1 MDVDLHCHSNM
12 SDGAMRPG
20 DVVRRA
26 AERGVNVLALTD
38 HDELG
43 GLEEARRVAKEVGI
57 RFIDGVE
64 ISVTWR
70 GKTIH
75 IVGLNIG
82 AGLEELARELEQVR
96 SGRLSR
102 AKRMAADFDVAGI
115 PGTLEGALRYA
126 ENPAMVGRTH
136 FARYLAEIGVVQDT
150 KAAFQRFLVPGKP
163 GYVPIEWATLPDAVS
178 WIRRAGGQAVLAHPG
193 RYGLSSGALK
203 DLVSEFKE
211 AGGEG
216 IEVVTGSHQPDQYL
230 LFGAIART
238 YDLAASRGSD
248 FHGPGEGAEF
258 GSLPALDPRLVP
270 IWRDWNLQS

>member
-1 MDVDLHCHSNM
+1 VDIDLHCHSNV
-12 SDGAMRPG
+12 SDGALPPG

-38 HDELG
+38 HDEIA
-43 GLEEARRVAKEVGI
+43 GLDEAREAARAAGI

-75 IVGLNIG
+75 IVGLGVG
-82 AGLEELARELEQVR
+82 AGLGDLALALAQVR
-96 SGRLSR
+96 AGRLGR
-102 AKRMAADFDVAGI
+102 ARRMAADFDAAGI
-115 PGTLEGALRYA
+115 PGTLAGALRHA
-126 ENPAMVGRTH
+126 ENPEMVGRTH
-136 FARYLAEIGVVQDT
+136 FARYLAEIGVVADT
-150 KAAFQRFLVPGKP
+150 KSAFHRFLVPGKT
-163 GYVPIEWATLPDAVS
+163 GYVPIEWASLADAVG
-178 WIRRAGGQAVLAHPG
+178 WIVKAGGQAVLAHPG
-193 RYGLSSGALK
+193 RYGLSAEALK
-203 DLVSEFKE
+203 NLVTEFKD

-216 IEVVTGSHQPDQYL
+216 IEVVTGSHAPDQYL

-258 GSLPALDPRLVP
+258 GSLPPLDPRLQP
-270 IWRDWNLQS
+270 IWQDWEL